1 MTGPVVLQPVVSMM
15 VCVGITHPVGQ
26 EAQGLVTIWVG
37 VAGQQALLDGSSALR
52 GGTAVEVLLVSIKT
66 REHRTCKE
74 PEVFQS

>member
-1 MTGPVVLQPVVSMM
+1 MM

-52 GGTAVEVLLVSIKT
+52 GGTAGKGAACVYQDVGTSHLQGT
-66 REHRTCKE
+66 
-74 PEVFQS
+74 